1 MRSCAFVQN
10 ARERITGENAL
21 EEYVAGI
28 SKSEKTGLT
37 KKQVGQFLDELAGL
51 AYKEAR
57 SGFTIPGVGKLV
69 IVDRKARMG
78 RNPATGQPIS
88 IPAKRVLKFRIA
100 KQAKDAVL
108 AKRTK

>member
-1 MRSCAFVQN
+1 MASM
-10 ARERITGENAL
+10 T
-21 EEYVAGI
+21 
-28 SKSEKTGLT
+28 KSQTMATLAEKTGLS
-37 KKQVGQFLDELAGL
+37 KKQTSEFLDELNNL

-57 SGFTIPGVGKLV
+57 NGFTIPGVGKLV
-69 IVDRKARMG
+69 VVDRKARMG

-108 AKRTK
+108 AKRGK

>member
-1 MRSCAFVQN
+1 MASMTKSQTMA
-10 ARERITGENAL
+10 TL
-21 EEYVAGI
+21 
-28 SKSEKTGLT
+28 SEKTGLS
-37 KKQVGQFLDELAGL
+37 KKQTAEFMDELANL
-51 AYKEAR
+51 AYKEAKN
-57 SGFTIPGVGKLV
+57 GFTVPGLGKLV

-108 AKRTK
+108 AKRGK

>member
-1 MRSCAFVQN
+1 MADGP
-10 ARERITGENAL
+10 EGL
-21 EEYVAGI
+21 ELVRGWVEA
-28 SKSEKTGLT
+28 KLRNQLE
-37 KKQVGQFLDELAGL
+37 FLDELAAL
-51 AYKEAR
+51 ACKEAR

-100 KQAKDAVL
+100 KQAKDSVL
-108 AKRTK
+108 AKRGK